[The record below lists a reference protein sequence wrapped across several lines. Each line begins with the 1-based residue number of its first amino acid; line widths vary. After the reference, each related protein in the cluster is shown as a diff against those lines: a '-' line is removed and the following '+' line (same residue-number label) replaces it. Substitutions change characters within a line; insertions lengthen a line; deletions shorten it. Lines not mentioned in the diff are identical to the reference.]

1 MKSRNSSYSVAQ
13 RSETLKACVL
23 MVGSAFA
30 FAVALPQLGVLL
42 MGLVVVLAGFFDIRQ
57 GRLRGG
63 LIQIGFGLGLCIL
76 AWVIPVW
83 VYALLQIA
91 GPGLNWLVS
100 LSMMRDVMRGVKSGD
115 K

>member
-1 MKSRNSSYSVAQ
+1 MKTRASSHPVEQ
-13 RSETLKACVL
+13 RPETLKACVL
-23 MVGSAFA
+23 MAGSAFA

-42 MGLVVVLAGFFDIRQ
+42 MGLVVVLAGFFDLQQ

-63 LIQIGFGLGLCIL
+63 LTQIGFGLGLCIL
-76 AWVIPVW
+76 AWVIPGW
-83 VYALLQIA
+83 VYTLLQVA

-100 LSMMRDVMRGVKSGD
+100 LSMMRDVIRGVKSGN

>member
-1 MKSRNSSYSVAQ
+1 MKTQNNSHPVAQ

-30 FAVALPQLGVLL
+30 FAVALPQVGVLL
-42 MGLVVVLAGFFDIRQ
+42 MGLVVVLAGFSDLQQ

-63 LIQIGFGLGLCIL
+63 LTQIGFGLGLCIL
-76 AWVIPVW
+76 ASVIPGW
-83 VYALLQIA
+83 VYALLQVV

-100 LSMMRDVMRGVKSGD
+100 LSVLRDVMRGMKSGD

>member
-1 MKSRNSSYSVAQ
+1 MKPRNSSYSVAQ

-23 MVGSAFA
+23 MIGSAFA

-42 MGLVVVLAGFFDIRQ
+42 MGLVVALAGSFDIRQ

-63 LIQIGFGLGLCIL
+63 LTQIGFGLGLCIL
-76 AWVIPVW
+76 AWVIPGW
-83 VYALLQIA
+83 VYALLQVA

-100 LSMMRDVMRGVKSGD
+100 LSMMRDVMRGMKSGD